1 MRFTAISY
9 ERLGERANSAT
20 SGAKSKERRAN
31 SRGQRSE
38 IGDQEAEGRGCTQRP
53 AKRSI
58 LYTRSRAGL
67 AAVAGQLRMAFQESF
82 DSRSKRK
89 EFRALITGVKVID
102 LSSMEVATQRKPSL
116 PPPNSPSLS
125 S

>member
-1 MRFTAISY
+1 MRFTTISY
-9 ERLGERANSAT
+9 ERLGERANSAST
-20 SGAKSKERRAN
+20 RSKEQR
-31 SRGQRSE
+31 SEVKDQRSE
-38 IGDQEAEGRGCTQRP
+38 IRRQKAEGRRQKAEGRRQKAEGRGCTQRP

-89 EFRALITGVKVID
+89 ELRALVTGVKVID
-102 LSSMEVATQRKPSL
+102 LSSMEV
-116 PPPNSPSLS
+116 
-125 S
+125 